1 VTVVATSDRARRSRC
16 AAVVAITA
24 LAALLAPSAFAADAS
39 AATGLTFLWI
49 GLLLLAAKIASLVER
64 IGQPAVLGEL
74 LVGVL
79 IGNAYLFGIPGS
91 ERIVDEIAG
100 SEILKFLAELGVVI
114 LLFQIGLE
122 SNVAS
127 MRKVGVPA
135 LLVATIGVVAP
146 MLLGTYVLGPW
157 LLPDLSFNGHLFL
170 GATLTATSVGITG
183 RVFQDLKVLQSRE
196 AQIVL
201 GAAVI
206 DDVMGLVI
214 LAVVSAVVIS
224 GSVDAL
230 SVAWIAAKAALFLAG
245 ALFLGHFAAH
255 RFSRLFCA
263 IHAGAAMKVAVLI
276 STCLTFAWAASLIG
290 LAPIVGAF
298 AAGLVLDEVQFK
310 GFAEPA
316 LARDMRSAAAAL
328 GATAQ
333 RRLEAV
339 IEQHSRHGL
348 VELVAPVGHML
359 VPMFFIY
366 TGMQVKLETMMDGH
380 ILFVAA
386 AVTVV
391 AFLGKLVS
399 GIAAGDV
406 RKWVV
411 GWGMAPRGEV
421 GLIFAATGKALGV
434 IPDQVFSMVIVVVM
448 LTTLLTPPVLVAVI
462 RRRGVTA
469 QDESAP
475 GLSLGA
481 ASADPVPSGPD
492 GRA

>member
-1 VTVVATSDRARRSRC
+1 MVGV
-16 AAVVAITA
+16 TA
-24 LAALLAPSAFAADAS
+24 LAALLAPAAFAADAN
-39 AATGLTFLWI
+39 ATTGFTFLWL
-49 GLLLLAAKIASLVER
+49 GLLLLFAKIASLVER

-74 LVGVL
+74 IVGVL
-79 IGNAYLFGIPGS
+79 IGNAYLLGIPGS
-91 ERIVDEIAG
+91 EEIVAEIAG

-127 MRKVGVPA
+127 MRRVGVPA

-146 MLLGTYVLGPW
+146 MLLGTYVVGPW
-157 LLPDLSFNGHLFL
+157 LLPELSFNGHLFL

-214 LAVVSAVVIS
+214 LAVVSAIVLS
-224 GSVDAL
+224 GSVDA
-230 SVAWIAAKAALFLAG
+230 SGVALIGLKALLFLAG
-245 ALFLGHFAAH
+245 ALFMGHFAAP
-255 RFSRLFCA
+255 RFSRLFSA

-276 STCLTFAWAASLIG
+276 STCLTFAWAASVIG

-298 AAGLVLDEVQFK
+298 AAGLVLDAVQFR
-310 GFAEPA
+310 GFAETA
-316 LARDMRSAAAAL
+316 LARDIRNAATVL
-328 GATAQ
+328 GPTAQ
-333 RRLEAV
+333 GKLDAV
-339 IEQHSRHGL
+339 IDKHSRHSL
-348 VELVAPVGHML
+348 EEIIAPVGHML

-366 TGMQVKLETMMDGH
+366 TGMQVKLETIADAH
-380 ILFVAA
+380 VLSVVLVI
-386 AVTVV
+386 TVI

-462 RRRGVTA
+462 RGRGVTA
-469 QDESAP
+469 EDGSASSPSSGSASP
-475 GLSLGA
+475 G
-481 ASADPVPSGPD
+481 PVPSSVES
-492 GRA
+492 RQ